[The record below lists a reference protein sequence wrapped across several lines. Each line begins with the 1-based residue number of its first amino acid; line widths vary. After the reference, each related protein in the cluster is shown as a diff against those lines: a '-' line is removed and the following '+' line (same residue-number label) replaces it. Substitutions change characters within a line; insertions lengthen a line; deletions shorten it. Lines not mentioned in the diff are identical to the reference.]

1 MKSIN
6 QLQQSIGI
14 YCRLQLFLS
23 NLRVFIFPNR
33 NAFLLSLLLL
43 LTGPNN
49 RLLAFEDAKE
59 LWPLIQTQLE
69 ESGTDT
75 ARQFIFLLVRG
86 HCGDNYHC
94 LYPAYSVVK
103 EKVERRFD
111 LSTAIEICREMLKIA
126 HQQGDLNGE
135 AHAHSELARYYS
147 ALGDEKEA
155 VINTE
160 KAWSLYEQAGNH
172 QAINL
177 IRLVKLE
184 NRLHD
189 EDIQVVLPDLEKL
202 LAELIEMKDTANM
215 NYLNLRLIHLS
226 QWAGEY
232 GLMAKH
238 VAAAEKVLVAEPTQ
252 QDDYWFAIHTFRGR
266 ADLALMDQ
274 DLDGAEQF
282 YQKALQY
289 SMEMP
294 DHWLE
299 IRTLHSLAELEMERG
314 KNDLAISYLDS
325 AQIKAEALEMED
337 LLTANFNLKAA
348 VAESEGRYAE
358 ALDFTKKKQL
368 YEEKLKSK
376 SAGFDAKNFYLEKE
390 KEQLAAEKEK
400 QELELK
406 IKNGRLRNLFNIIGL
421 GILLIAAL
429 GLSLYTQRKSKRKLA
444 VQNELIQKQAE
455 RLANLDAAK
464 SRFFANVSHE
474 LRTPLSLLLGP
485 ISQLIK
491 ENKLNERQN
500 RLLKMASESGKQLG
514 QLVNEI
520 LDLGKMEMGKMG
532 LEQQPTKLSA
542 FFRHYLLQ
550 FESLAYRKQVDFS
563 FDLKMDPNLTALI
576 DQAKCRQV
584 LYNLLSNAFKFT
596 PEGGAIKASFFVNNN
611 LMCMEVA
618 DSGPGIHPDDLP
630 HVFDRY
636 FQTNQSGQPA
646 SGGSGIGLALC
657 HEYAQ
662 LFDGK
667 ISVNSQLG
675 NGAVFRFEF
684 PVETVAEEQLA
695 ASSQLVE
702 WKEVAALQFDP
713 ESEKKQT
720 PNPACS
726 PNKAKPTVLVVEDNL
741 ELQDYIRLILE
752 EKYNVLTAENG
763 RVALEVLSST
773 VSSSA
778 VRQSSVGSSTVLSSV
793 VRQSGNQI
801 EASDCR
807 TADCQAA
814 GLKKIDL
821 ILTDLMMPVMDG
833 YQLIEQLKS
842 DDATRHIPVVMLT
855 ARAEMKDKLKAL
867 RLGVDDYLLKP
878 FDGEELLARTEN
890 LLKNQWERRRF
901 SSSTVGSS
909 QFDSR
914 QLAVRQSGIPTDTP
928 DCRTVELKTVELQ
941 TADCLT
947 AEDSEWLARLEENL
961 QSEIPKFDFKLEQLA
976 ELMLV
981 SRRQLGRQ
989 VKALTG
995 LTPSEYLLEARLQ
1008 RARSLLDEN
1017 QVKTVKELAYVVGLR
1032 DAKHFSRQFKTRFG
1046 KSPSEL
1052 LEQRFN

>member
-14 YCRLQLFLS
+14 YCRLQLFLP

-33 NAFLLSLLLL
+33 NAYLLSLLLL
-43 LTGPNN
+43 LTGLNN

-59 LWPLIQTQLE
+59 LWPLIQTQLD
-69 ESGTDT
+69 ESGADT

-172 QAINL
+172 RAINKIKL
-177 IRLVKLE
+177 MKLE
-184 NRLHD
+184 NRIPD
-189 EDIQVVLPDLEKL
+189 QDIQEVLPDMEKL
-202 LAELIEMKDTANM
+202 LAELIEMKDTNNM
-215 NYLNLRLIHLS
+215 NYLNLRLIHYT
-226 QWAGEY
+226 QWAGEFE
-232 GLMAKH
+232 LMAKH
-238 VAAAEKVLVAEPTQ
+238 VAAAEKGLVPEPSER
-252 QDDYWFAIHTFRGR
+252 DDYWFAIHTFRGR
-266 ADLALMDQ
+266 AYLAWMDQ
-274 DLDGAEQF
+274 DLEEAEQF

-289 SMEMP
+289 SIAMP
-294 DHWLE
+294 DYWLE

-314 KNDLAISYLDS
+314 RNDLAIGYLDS

-337 LLTANFNLKAA
+337 LLTANFNLKATI
-348 VAESEGRYAE
+348 AELEGRYAD
-358 ALDFTKKKQL
+358 ALVFTKKKL
-368 YEEKLKSK
+368 EHEEKLKSK
-376 SAGFDAKNFYLEKE
+376 SANFDLKNFYLEKE

-406 IKNGRLRNLFNIIGL
+406 IKNGRLRNLINIIGL
-421 GILLIAAL
+421 GILLIVAL
-429 GLSLYTQRKSKRKLA
+429 GLSLYMQRQSKRKLA

-500 RLLKMASESGKQLG
+500 RLLNMASESGKQLG

-532 LEQQPTKLSA
+532 LEQKPTKLAA
-542 FFRHYLLQ
+542 FFHHYLLQ
-550 FESLAYRKQVDFS
+550 FESLAYRKQVDFT
-563 FDLKMDPNLTALI
+563 FDLTMDPNLTALI

-596 PEGGAIKASFFVNNN
+596 PEGGAIKASFFVNDN
-611 LMCMEVA
+611 MVCMEVA

-662 LFDGK
+662 LFGGN

-684 PVETVAEEQLA
+684 PVETVSSLERSENSELTSGSQLA
-695 ASSQLVE
+695 VGSGVAGQLVE
-702 WKEVAALQFDP
+702 WKEVAAQLHDP
-713 ESEKKQT
+713 ESDKRKIEK
-720 PNPACS
+720 PAVPTHQS
-726 PNKAKPTVLVVEDNL
+726 KPTLLVVEDNL

-763 RVALEVLSST
+763 GQRWIV
-773 VSSSA
+773 SSA
-778 VRQSSVGSSTVLSSV
+778 VRQSDSPTVFSPSVGSPVGS
-793 VRQSGNQI
+793 RQSGNQI
-801 EASDCR
+801 EAQDCRTGDCR
-807 TADCQAA
+807 TA
-814 GLKKIDL
+814 
-821 ILTDLMMPVMDG
+821 
-833 YQLIEQLKS
+833 
-842 DDATRHIPVVMLT
+842 
-855 ARAEMKDKLKAL
+855 
-867 RLGVDDYLLKP
+867 
-878 FDGEELLARTEN
+878 
-890 LLKNQWERRRF
+890 
-901 SSSTVGSS
+901 
-909 QFDSR
+909 
-914 QLAVRQSGIPTDTP
+914 
-928 DCRTVELKTVELQ
+928 ELKTVELQ
-941 TADCLT
+941 
-947 AEDSEWLARLEENL
+947 
-961 QSEIPKFDFKLEQLA
+961 
-976 ELMLV
+976 
-981 SRRQLGRQ
+981 
-989 VKALTG
+989 
-995 LTPSEYLLEARLQ
+995 
-1008 RARSLLDEN
+1008 
-1017 QVKTVKELAYVVGLR
+1017 
-1032 DAKHFSRQFKTRFG
+1032 
-1046 KSPSEL
+1046 KSTSSSPT
-1052 LEQRFN
+1052 